1 MVKFSENNKQVLDEI
16 FSGIPGVRFAKAF
29 GYPGYYLGKKMIA
42 CVYEE
47 GLGIKLSPEWTEKML
62 GENRAIPFKPYGRHT
77 MRQWVFIV
85 HENPVDFKK
94 DLDIFYE
101 SIQYI
106 SSLED
111 NNG

>member
-1 MVKFSENNKQVLDEI
+1 MVKFNENNRQVLDEI

-42 CVYEE
+42 CVYED

-62 GENRAIPFKPYGRHT
+62 TENRAIPFKPYGRHT

-85 HENPVDFKK
+85 LENPEDYKK
-94 DLDIFYE
+94 DMDIFLE
-101 SIQYI
+101 SRNYI
-106 SSLED
+106 SLQEEKND
-111 NNG
+111 